1 MISTRIAILLIR
13 QIGNG
18 ISGWQRGFA
27 MAVTKVIEVIGSSTE
42 SSDDAVRQALTAAAR
57 SVRGIRKI
65 EVVSTT
71 CEVTDGQVSRWDVL
85 VKMQFPVE
93 PR

>member
-1 MISTRIAILLIR
+1 MRVLIM
-13 QIGNG
+13 Q
-18 ISGWQRGFA
+18 
-27 MAVTKVIEVIGSSTE
+27 EVSPAGLVE
-42 SSDDAVRQALTAAAR
+42 LEGHEL
-57 SVRGIRKI
+57 VRGIRKI

>member
-1 MISTRIAILLIR
+1 
-13 QIGNG
+13 
-18 ISGWQRGFA
+18 
-27 MAVTKVIEVIGSSTE
+27 
-42 SSDDAVRQALTAAAR
+42 
-57 SVRGIRKI
+57 VRGIRKI

-71 CEVTDGQVSRWDVL
+71 CEVADGQVSRWDVL

>member
-1 MISTRIAILLIR
+1 
-13 QIGNG
+13 
-18 ISGWQRGFA
+18 

-85 VKMQFPVE
+85 VKLQFPVE
-93 PR
+93 PRPSSLSKRPSTGSSPGATAGS

>member
-1 MISTRIAILLIR
+1 
-13 QIGNG
+13 
-18 ISGWQRGFA
+18 

-42 SSDDAVRQALTAAAR
+42 SSDDAVREALTAAAR

-85 VKMQFPVE
+85 VKLQFPVE